1 MAHQTAEINE
11 TLVRALIADQ
21 FPQWAELSIQP
32 VSQGGWD
39 NRTFLVGNEMV
50 ARLPSAAEYEAQ
62 VHREQRW
69 LPHLRTYLPVEIP
82 EPLALGQP
90 GCGFLWAWS
99 VYRWIPGATAAI
111 SPPTDS
117 SQFATDLAAFLN
129 ALHRAPAKDGPAP
142 GRENFF
148 RGGDLAVYDQ
158 QLRKAVTSM
167 ASRIDTAA
175 ALEVWSVALASSWSE
190 RPVWVHGDY
199 SLGNLL
205 VRQGKLAAVID
216 FGQLCAGDPAC
227 DLAIAWTYLR
237 GKDRA
242 TFLNQVAVDSETR
255 ERGCAWALWKAAI
268 VAAGLVQTNAV
279 EGQVAWQ
286 TIGEILADHSRTE
299 ASQETPSK

>member
-1 MAHQTAEINE
+1 MTFQTAEINE
-11 TLVRALIADQ
+11 ELVRTLIADQ
-21 FPQWAELSIQP
+21 FPLWAELPIHP

-69 LPHLRTYLPVEIP
+69 LPYLRSYLQLEIP

-99 VYRWIPGATAAI
+99 AYRWIPGATSAS
-111 SPPTDS
+111 SPPSDT
-117 SQFATDLAAFLN
+117 SQFAADLAAFLRT
-129 ALHRAPAKDGPAP
+129 LHRAPAEGGPAP
-142 GRENFF
+142 GKENFF
-148 RGGDLAVYDQ
+148 RGGDLAVYDRQ
-158 QLRKAVTSM
+158 FRSAVASM
-167 ASRIDTAA
+167 AGKIDTAA
-175 ALEVWSVALASSWSE
+175 ALEVWNTALASSWSK
-190 RPVWVHGDY
+190 RSVWVHGDL

-227 DLAIAWTYLR
+227 DLAIAWTYFR
-237 GKDRA
+237 GEDRA
-242 TFLNQVAVDSETR
+242 AFLNQVAVETGTR
-255 ERGCAWALWKAAI
+255 VRGCAWALWKAAI
-268 VAAGLVQTNAV
+268 LAAGLAQTNAI

-286 TIGEILADHSRTE
+286 TIGEILADHARTE
-299 ASQETPSK
+299 A